1 MTNKVTEEQLSTA
14 FEGALSNG
22 AWTRYYP
29 PFAHVLR
36 EVDCHQGRPDFVASP
51 TTVIDTPRDC
61 RAQLAPALATPSL
74 VRILSLLKR
83 SAPRTDDYLRRASGL
98 SVPVLRRSIS
108 ALESL
113 GVVARSSQS
122 GYVLA
127 SAFPETKWELWAF
140 EVKVDHWQRAL
151 FQALQYRA
159 FAHWV
164 AVVISERWAHRV
176 ERQIERFRALNI
188 GIIALDPQSG
198 AIRSVLRPR
207 KHPPASRFHYLYALG
222 KFLAQVADLE
232 TGRVLPQNRAGPSSA
247 RASGKPA

>member
-1 MTNKVTEEQLSTA
+1 MRIKVTEEQLTAA

-22 AWTRYYP
+22 EWTRYYP

-51 TTVIDTPRDC
+51 TTVIDIPRDY
-61 RAQLAPALATPSL
+61 RAQLASALATPSL
-74 VRILSLLKR
+74 ARTLSLLKR
-83 SAPRTDDYLRRASGL
+83 SAPRTNDYLRRASGL

-108 ALESL
+108 TLGSL
-113 GVVARSSQS
+113 GFVARSGQS

-127 SAFPETKWELWAF
+127 PAFPDTKWELWAF
-140 EVKVDHWQRAL
+140 ELKVDHWQRAL

-159 FAHWV
+159 FAHYV

-176 ERQIERFRALNI
+176 ERQIDRFRTLNV
-188 GIIALDPQSG
+188 GIIALDSDSG

-207 KHPPASRFHYLYALG
+207 KRSPASRFHHLYALG
-222 KFLAQVADLE
+222 KFLAHLADLE
-232 TGRVLPQNRAGPSSA
+232 TTRALPHTRAGPPSA
-247 RASGKPA
+247 RASAKPA